1 MALEIEAKF
10 QVKSPEIFDKIRA
23 EKQVASYALVD
34 KQVILQCDTYFDSPG
49 GLLFHRG
56 ASLRLREKGGEYLVT
71 FKSQVK
77 GNQVRTEI
85 EMPITT
91 SQAQELLRGDLM
103 SVCCEAIQ
111 AAMSYVE
118 TKAMVPV
125 LSVENNREAWF
136 INSEAGRVK
145 ICFDDVQY
153 TKPDCSQCQ
162 YVKEYE
168 LELELK
174 EGEDTF
180 LQELTH
186 ALSQQCDLVPN
197 LQSKYER
204 GVRILKVFSK
214 AN

>member
-1 MALEIEAKF
+1 MALEIETKF
-10 QVKSPEIFDKIRA
+10 HVKSPEIFDKIRA
-23 EKQVASYALVD
+23 EKRVASYALVD
-34 KQVILQCDTYFDSPG
+34 KQVILQCDTYFDSPA

-56 ASLRLREKGGEYLVT
+56 VSLRLREKGGEYLVT

-85 EMPITT
+85 EMSITT
-91 SQAQELLRGDLM
+91 SQAQKLLRGDFM
-103 SVCCEAIQ
+103 SVRCEAIQ

-118 TKAMVPV
+118 TQAMVPV

-136 INSEAGRVK
+136 INSEAGRVE

-204 GVRILKVFSK
+204 GVRILNVFSN